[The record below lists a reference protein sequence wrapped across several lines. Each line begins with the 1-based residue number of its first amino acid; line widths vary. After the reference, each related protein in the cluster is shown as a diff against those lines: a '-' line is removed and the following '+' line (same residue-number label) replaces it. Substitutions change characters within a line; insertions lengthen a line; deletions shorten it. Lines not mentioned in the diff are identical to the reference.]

1 MTFKSNRRGKN
12 ILTGIKETYKTY
24 NFTNIPFAE
33 PPLGALRFNAPVP
46 PKGRKAGIQDGSV
59 GKVCPQATPNWLAMS
74 TLFNTAFANHQLPFN
89 VTQANET
96 LSNLPPPPQDGRTTE
111 DCLVLD
117 VLVPQKVFN
126 ARTTSKKAVKSDKG
140 APVLVWIYVSNVVK
154 SDIVRE

>member
-1 MTFKSNRRGKN
+1 MTLKSNQRSKH
-12 ILTGIKETYKTY
+12 ILTGIKETYKSY

-46 PKGRKAGIQDGSV
+46 PKGRKSGIQDGNV

-89 VTQANET
+89 VTEANET
-96 LSNLPPPPQDGRTTE
+96 LSKMPPLPQDGRTTE

-117 VLVPQKVFN
+117 VLVPQKVFDATN
-126 ARTTSKKAVKSDKG
+126 TSRRGVKPTKG
-140 APVLVWIYVSNVVK
+140 APVLVWIFVSGAMRRN
-154 SDIVRE
+154 RC

>member
-1 MTFKSNRRGKN
+1 MTGK
-12 ILTGIKETYKTY
+12 KETYKAY

-33 PPLGALRFNAPVP
+33 PPLGSLRFNAPVP
-46 PKGRKAGIQDGSV
+46 PRGGKSGIQDGSV

-96 LSNLPPPPQDGRTTE
+96 LSKMLPPPQDGRITE

-117 VLVPQKVFN
+117 VLVPQKVFD
-126 ARTTSKKAVKSDKG
+126 ARNTSKNGVKPTKG
-140 APVLVWIYVSNVVK
+140 APVLVWIFVSSVIMRN
-154 SDIVRE
+154 R

>member
-1 MTFKSNRRGKN
+1 MALESILRRKYV
-12 ILTGIKETYKTY
+12 LTGKKKTYKTY

-46 PKGRKAGIQDGSV
+46 PRGRKSGIQDGSV

-74 TLFNTAFANHQLPFN
+74 TLFDTAFANRQLPFN

-96 LSNLPPPPQDGRTTE
+96 ISKIPPPPQDGRITE

-117 VLVPQKVFN
+117 VLVPQKIFD
-126 ARTTSKKAVKSDKG
+126 ARNTPGKGFKPTKG
-140 APVLVWIYVSNVVK
+140 APVLVWIFVSSIIRRN
-154 SDIVRE
+154 RC